1 MNSTGLKKALA
12 GAGVALAL
20 GCVPARADA
29 QPPERAYAP
38 GEVVVELDDG
48 GSTVVELEPGTPVD
62 EGIEELRAEP
72 GVRSATPNWTARA
85 AVSPLD
91 QGTSG
96 TPGGWAADQWSLLGK
111 PGGIRAPAAWDRLDA
126 VGSPGGFGVTIAVVD
141 TGIAYADAPGFAA
154 APDFMPTR
162 FVEGL
167 DLVDDDSQP
176 LDLNGHGTHVASTIG
191 EQITLGQP
199 APAPDYLAGIAYGA
213 SLMPIRVLDAN
224 GVGSTDDVAAGI
236 LWAARNGADVI
247 NLSLNFDPAVD
258 SCREAPTVCDAIRR
272 AKALGALVVGS
283 AGNQL
288 ERQGARRALFPA
300 GAPGA
305 FAVAASTEDGC
316 LAEYSHY
323 GKRTDLVAPGGGPA
337 RASAARPECA
347 DDAIPILQLSY
358 ACFPGDCSRDRTTFA
373 IRPDVGTSMSA
384 AHTSAVAAL
393 VIASG
398 VAGSEPDPER
408 VAERLQCT
416 ARTRQPERYYGFG
429 LLDAA
434 RAVDPGRACASPT
447 SG

>member
-126 VGSPGGFGVTIAVVD
+126 VGSPGGFGVTVAVVD

-162 FVEGL
+162 FVAGL

-213 SLMPIRVLDAN
+213 SLMPIRVLDAD

-283 AGNQL
+283 AGNA
-288 ERQGARRALFPA
+288 AR
-300 GAPGA
+300 
-305 FAVAASTEDGC
+305 
-316 LAEYSHY
+316 
-323 GKRTDLVAPGGGPA
+323 APGGAAGAVPGRRSRRLRGRREHRGRLPRRVLPLRQAHRPGRTGRRSGTRLGGAARVRRRRDPDPPAQLRLLPRRLQPRPDDLRDPPRRRHLDVGGPHERGRGAGDRERRRRRRPA
-337 RASAARPECA
+337 RVQGRRAPRVHRPAGEAAPLLRA
-347 DDAIPILQLSY
+347 W
-358 ACFPGDCSRDRTTFA
+358 
-373 IRPDVGTSMSA
+373 
-384 AHTSAVAAL
+384 
-393 VIASG
+393 
-398 VAGSEPDPER
+398 
-408 VAERLQCT
+408 T
-416 ARTRQPERYYGFG
+416 ARRE
-429 LLDAA
+429 A
-434 RAVDPGRACASPT
+434 RRRSEAQLRRLAG
-447 SG
+447 

>member
-398 VAGSEPDPER
+398 VAGADPPASR
-408 VAERLQCT
+408 VARAPRVHRPAGEAAPLLRAWT
-416 ARTRQPERYYGFG
+416 ARR
-429 LLDAA
+429 DARRRSEA
-434 RAVDPGRACASPT
+434 QLRRLAG
-447 SG
+447 

>member
-162 FVEGL
+162 FVGGL

-258 SCREAPTVCDAIRR
+258 SCREVPTVCDAIHR

-288 ERQGARRALFPA
+288 ERQEARRALFPA

-398 VAGSEPDPER
+398 VAGADPPASR
-408 VAERLQCT
+408 VAERLECT
-416 ARTRQPERYYGFG
+416 ARPAKPRRFYGPG
-429 LLDAA
+429 LLDAR
-434 RAVDPGRACASPT
+434 RAVDPKRSCDA
-447 SG
+447 

>member
-12 GAGVALAL
+12 GAGVALTL

-85 AVSPLD
+85 AVTPLD

-111 PGGIRAPAAWDRLDA
+111 PGGIRAPAAWDRLGA

-283 AGNQL
+283 AGNRL
-288 ERQGARRALFPA
+288 ERQGPRRALFPA

-398 VAGSEPDPER
+398 VAGADPPASR
-408 VAERLQCT
+408 VAERLECT
-416 ARTRQPERYYGFG
+416 ARPAKPRRFYGPG
-429 LLDAA
+429 LLDAR
-434 RAVDPGRACASPT
+434 RAVDPNRSCDA
-447 SG
+447 